1 MAKKSWHLIF
11 VVFPVLILAGCRPA
25 PPAAPLMDVMI
36 VTADALPETPDDA
49 IWRRTP
55 EFTTALLPQDQVE
68 PRQMQVSTGEVRV
81 RAVAVGDHVAFRL
94 QWDDPTLD
102 DQPGHEDF
110 PDACAIQLPATA
122 EPTLPAP
129 QMGEPGRPVEITFW
143 TAAWQA
149 TVDGR
154 GTELR
159 DLYPNATIDHYPHE
173 AAPLKSDPTAQR
185 EVQLRYSPAHALG
198 NFMAGPR
205 ERPVQ
210 DLIAEGPGTLG
221 PGPSA
226 DSQGHGQHNGSAW
239 SVVLSRRLP
248 AGWESARGSQ
258 VAFAIWQGDRNEV
271 GARKMRTGWINLV
284 QKP

>member
-1 MAKKSWHLIF
+1 MANKSWHLIF

-25 PPAAPLMDVMI
+25 PPAAPLMDVTI
-36 VTADALPETPDDA
+36 VSADVLPEGPDDA
-49 IWRRTP
+49 IWNRVPEHIDGSVASGSSRTAADAGLDPRGPSAGRRGGRSRR
-55 EFTTALLPQDQVE
+55 LPARVGRSHAGRPTG
-68 PRQMQVSTGEVRV
+68 PRGFPGRLCRPVAGGCGTDAARPADGRTGPAGR
-81 RAVAVGDHVAFRL
+81 DHVLDRRL
-94 QWDDPTLD
+94 AGDCRWPRY
-102 DQPGHEDF
+102 
-110 PDACAIQLPATA
+110 DAA
-122 EPTLPAP
+122 
-129 QMGEPGRPVEITFW
+129 RPV
-143 TAAWQA
+143 
-149 TVDGR
+149 
-154 GTELR
+154 
-159 DLYPNATIDHYPHE
+159 PHATIDHYPHE
-173 AAPLKSDPTAQR
+173 AAPLKSDPGAQR

-226 DSQGHGQHNGSAW
+226 DSQGRGQHNGSGW

-248 AGWESARGSQ
+248 AGWDSARGSQ
-258 VAFAIWQGDRNEV
+258 VAFAVWQGDRNEV